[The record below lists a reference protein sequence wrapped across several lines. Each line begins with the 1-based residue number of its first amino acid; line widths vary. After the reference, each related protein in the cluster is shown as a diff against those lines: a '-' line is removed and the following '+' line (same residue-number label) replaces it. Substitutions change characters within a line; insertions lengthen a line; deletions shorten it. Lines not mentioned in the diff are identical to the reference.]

1 MSEEEQK
8 IAADVLKQAFRRT
21 MNRLRR
27 AHNKGVFTE
36 YDLLTMP
43 DVVGDMQTIHVGLFG
58 EPFQVVHGKPEEK
71 SE

>member
-8 IAADVLKQAFRRT
+8 IAADVLKQAFQRT

-27 AHNKGVFTE
+27 AHLKGVFTE

-43 DVVGDMQTIHVGLFG
+43 EIVGDMQTIHVGLFG
-58 EPFQVVHGKPEEK
+58 EPFQVIHGKAEEK

>member
-8 IAADVLKQAFRRT
+8 IAGDILRQAFQRT

-27 AHNKGVFTE
+27 AHNEGAFKA

-43 DVVGDMQTIHVGLFG
+43 EIVNDMQTLHVGLFG
-58 EPFQVVHGKPEEK
+58 EPFQVLHGTQEEK
-71 SE
+71 GE

>member
-8 IAADVLKQAFRRT
+8 IAADALRQAFQRT
-21 MNRLRR
+21 MNKLRR
-27 AHNKGVFTE
+27 AHLSGAFNE

-43 DVVGDMQTIHVGLFG
+43 EIVNDMQTLHVGLFG
-58 EPFQVVHGKPEEK
+58 EPFQIVQGKPEEK